1 MNVLIYNDTT
11 ADWLYPVG
19 MTQVQTKFGA
29 GAANLGE
36 LIDRLTT
43 EARRQFNS
51 RAIPR
56 VVVSP
61 YRFNPL
67 GAHIDH
73 QGGVV
78 LARTLNQY
86 SVGAFY
92 PSNDLSVALVSL
104 SFDTEI
110 FRFQLGDSPVG
121 ENWQR
126 YAMASALVFDRWAKA
141 AGVTPTGYQFVVDGT
156 MVGAGLS
163 SSASIILAY
172 LVALADVNQV
182 KLSERELVEL
192 TRQVENE
199 HMGLNNGVQDQ
210 MSVVFGQR
218 NALSLLNVDAVD
230 VQYWQDPVNVSSVNW
245 LVCYS
250 GFSREL
256 ISSGFNDR
264 VSECQQAAALLHP
277 AAQRLGDVPKE
288 KRTRA
293 NLEVLPD
300 HLGRRAKHVYSEMQ
314 RVLEAQLLWESGDW
328 VSFGESMN
336 ASCLSS
342 IQDYECGSEP
352 MHYLHTISLTT
363 YGVYGSRF
371 SGGGYGGCLIM
382 LVDAEFV
389 DSAGE
394 SILTAFLERYPEKA
408 SVARIFAAQ
417 AEDAVRVL

>member
-1 MNVLIYNDTT
+1 
-11 ADWLYPVG
+11 
-19 MTQVQTKFGA
+19 MTQPHAQSASPVS
-29 GAANLGE
+29 LGE

-43 EARRQFNS
+43 KARNGFDSNDM
-51 RAIPR
+51 PR

-73 QGGVV
+73 QGGSV

-92 PSNDLSVALVSL
+92 PTSDASVTIESA
-104 SFDTEI
+104 SFGDSSAVFE
-110 FRFQLGDSPVG
+110 LGDEPIG

-126 YAMASALVFDRWAKA
+126 YAMASAFAFNQWAQTV
-141 AGVTPTGYQFVVDGT
+141 GVTATGVKMVVEGT

-172 LVALADVNQV
+172 LLALAHVNNV
-182 KLSERELVEL
+182 SLANANLVEL
-192 TRQVENE
+192 CRQVENE

-210 MSVVFGQR
+210 MSVAFGQR
-218 NALSLLNVDAVD
+218 DALSALSVDD
-230 VQYWQDPVNVSSVNW
+230 VSVEYWQDPTNITDVAW

-256 ISSGFNDR
+256 IKSGFNNR
-264 VSECQQAAALLHP
+264 VSECKQAASLLHP
-277 AAQRLGDVPKE
+277 SASRLGDVPLDR
-288 KRTRA
+288 RTEDSISA
-293 NLEVLPD
+293 LPEP
-300 HLGRRAKHVYSEMQ
+300 LARRAMHVYSEMQ
-314 RVLEAQLLWESGDW
+314 RVSDAKSLWTAGDW
-328 VSFGESMN
+328 VAFGATMD

-342 IQDYECGSEP
+342 IEHYECGSEP
-352 MHYLHTISLTT
+352 MHFLYTQALDT

-382 LVDAEFV
+382 LVDADQV
-389 DSAGE
+389 DAVSE
-394 SILTAFLERYPEKA
+394 TILSSFLVRYPEKNDSA
-408 SVARIFAAQ
+408 SVFVAQ
-417 AEDAVRVL
+417 AEAAVRIL